1 MGTTLYNEWVFSF
14 LELKMEVYFIVC
26 NIGNEDFEGNLQPEK
41 YSKINRGMYFETTFF
56 LSVAYYFNQRNFR
69 EQNLDYCLDKLLQ
82 IEKFVKSCVV
92 KTFAKVSL
100 IIGIISLCHWVF
112 IEYRI
117 IWLSCQYTF
126 FRFRKFKKKFYLF
139 LFHFCR
145 VENRSRS

>member
-1 MGTTLYNEWVFSF
+1 
-14 LELKMEVYFIVC
+14 MEVYFIVC

-100 IIGIISLCHWVF
+100 IIGIISLCH
-112 IEYRI
+112 
-117 IWLSCQYTF
+117 
-126 FRFRKFKKKFYLF
+126 
-139 LFHFCR
+139 
-145 VENRSRS
+145 